1 VHGEGTAR
9 DLQGRQDPCLCWG
22 SCWGKRGRACIKA
35 DQCTTGRDAAKARP
49 LSGRDN
55 LYLNITKSGAKSWI
69 FLYRSPVELSEMQ
82 LGHALRS
89 RVEAA
94 YRRQD
99 MMERRR
105 VMMEAWERF
114 LDGKAG
120 ADVIPLRAHQT

>member
-1 VHGEGTAR
+1 
-9 DLQGRQDPCLCWG
+9 
-22 SCWGKRGRACIKA
+22 
-35 DQCTTGRDAAKARP
+35 